1 MERRLATLFA
11 ADVVGFTRL
20 RGAYESGTIVR
31 HRRPNTIGN
40 MSKNRLGV
48 ALRVFQARTIKEA

>member
-1 MERRLATLFA
+1 MLA
-11 ADVVGFTRL
+11 ADVVGFIRL

-48 ALRVFQARTIKEA
+48 SLRVFQARTIKEA